1 MMLLMSASLQ
11 LARQIAKEI
20 EQEYGIRL
28 QYYGDEKVNKIVT
41 DKLAETLR
49 KKGVDLTT
57 TSLDIRTR
65 YKVTIEQI
73 YDELRTLGVLKD

>member
-1 MMLLMSASLQ
+1 MSASLQ